1 MKFLSYE
8 RYLQIPQNIN
18 AGISGEFET
27 FKGNSLVEKSIDE
40 IVEHLQKITN
50 SFALISIFHDI
61 LLTLLLITKSIDYD
75 TYRSEYSLIGT
86 HCRTLNY
93 EQLYEYVISVLMKY
107 VK

>member
-18 AGISGEFET
+18 AGIFGEFET
-27 FKGNSLVEKSIDE
+27 FKSNPLVEKSIDE
-40 IVEHLQKITN
+40 IAEHLQTITN
-50 SFALISIFHDI
+50 SFALISTFHDI

-75 TYRSEYSLIGT
+75 TYRSEYSLIDT
-86 HCRTLNY
+86 QCRTLNY

-107 VK
+107 IK